1 MKAVILAG
9 GLGTRLREETE
20 FRPKPMVEIGGKP
33 ILWHIMKS
41 LNAQGINEFV
51 ICLGYK
57 GEQIKEFFLNYEAL
71 TNDITIHLGES
82 RLSNQFHS
90 AAKENWTV
98 TLADTGMNTMTGGRL
113 NQVRQYLGS
122 ETFLCTYGDG
132 LADVNVNEL
141 INFHKKH
148 DGLATV
154 TAVQPTNRFG
164 ALELNADDVVTSFA
178 EKPMSEKWVNGGFFI
193 FEKEIFEYLDN
204 ECILEREPLEEVAGK
219 GELYAYKHTGFWR
232 PMDTHRETQELNKL
246 WSEGIAPWRNW

>member
-9 GLGTRLREETE
+9 GLGTRLSEETST
-20 FRPKPMVEIGGKP
+20 RPKPMVEIGGKP

-41 LNAQGINEFV
+41 LNAQGISEFI

-82 RLSNQFHS
+82 RTKNQFHS

-98 TLADTGMNTMTGGRL
+98 TLADTGMHTMTGGRL

-132 LADVNVNEL
+132 LADINISEL

-164 ALELNADDVVTSFA
+164 ALELNTDDVVTSFA
-178 EKPMSEKWVNGGFFI
+178 EKPISEKWVNGGFFI

-204 ECILEREPLEEVAGK
+204 QCVLEREPLEEVARK
-219 GELYAYKHTGFWR
+219 GQLHAYKHRGFWR
-232 PMDTHRETQELNKL
+232 PMDTPRETQELNKL

>member
-1 MKAVILAG
+1 VKAVILAG

-71 TNDITIHLGES
+71 TNDITIHLGDS
-82 RLSNQFHS
+82 GIKNQFHS
-90 AAKENWTV
+90 AAKENWNV
-98 TLADTGMNTMTGGRL
+98 TLADTGMHTMTGGRL
-113 NQVRQYLGS
+113 NLVRQYLGS

-148 DGLATV
+148 NGLATV

-164 ALELNADDVVTSFA
+164 ALELNEDNVVTSFA
-178 EKPMSEKWVNGGFFI
+178 EKPISEEWVNGGFFI

-204 ECILEREPLEEVAGK
+204 ECILEREPLEEVARK
-219 GELYAYKHTGFWR
+219 GELHAYKHKGFWR
-232 PMDTHRETQELNKL
+232 PMDTHREAQELNKL

>member
-41 LNAQGINEFV
+41 LNEQGISEFV

-71 TNDITIHLGES
+71 TNDITIQLGES
-82 RLSNQFHS
+82 RVTNQFHS
-90 AAKENWTV
+90 AAEENWTV
-98 TLADTGMNTMTGGRL
+98 TLADTGMHTMTGGRL
-113 NQVRQYLGS
+113 NKVRQYLGA
-122 ETFLCTYGDG
+122 EAFLCTYGDG
-132 LADVNVNEL
+132 LADIDINEL
-141 INFHKKH
+141 VNFHKNH
-148 DGLATV
+148 GGLATV

-164 ALELNADDVVTSFA
+164 ALELSPDDVVTSFE
-178 EKPMSEKWVNGGFFI
+178 EKPISEKWVNGGFFI
-193 FEKEIFEYLDN
+193 FEKEIFEYLDD
-204 ECILEREPLEEVAGK
+204 ECVLEREPLEKVAKK
-219 GELYAYKHTGFWR
+219 GELHAFKHKGFWR

-246 WSEGIAPWRNW
+246 WNEGIAPWRNW